1 MVPAGY
7 LEQTPEHHLL
17 RLIAC
22 SCTGARE
29 IVEAVELA
37 RAHGP
42 LRWYSEGLPVKRA
55 GALLTPFVHHGARRW
70 AVKSAPGVDKFC
82 VYHRDNLLRATL
94 SLEA

>member
-1 MVPAGY
+1 MARAQGRGRRDLPGHVLTARDQKGRGLPSWLPAGG
-7 LEQTPEHHLL
+7 HVGVA
-17 RLIAC
+17 IA
-22 SCTGARE
+22 CTGARE

-70 AVKSAPGVDKFC
+70 AVQHSW
-82 VYHRDNLLRATL
+82 
-94 SLEA
+94 